1 MTLNWG
7 HKLTIVFILFGTLMF
22 VLVYK
27 SIRTDYQLVS
37 KEYYNDELKY
47 QQVIDGTA
55 NANKLSTQVS
65 ILQADGK
72 LQFQFPMEMNN
83 KTIKGTI
90 YFYCSYDNSKDKT
103 FAITLNEN
111 CLQIIEEDKIQLGNY
126 TIKISWQTG
135 EESYYN
141 QQYFTK
147 K

>member
-7 HKLTIVFILFGTLMF
+7 HKLIIVFILFGTLMF
-22 VLVYK
+22 ILVYK

-65 ILQADGK
+65 ILQSDGQ
-72 LQFQFPMEMNN
+72 LQFQFPMEMKN
-83 KTIKGTI
+83 KTAKGAI
-90 YFYCSYDNSKDKT
+90 YFYCSYDNSKDKKI
-103 FAITLNEN
+103 AIALNEI
-111 CLQIIEEDKIQLGNY
+111 CMQTIEETKIPSGNY
-126 TIKISWQTG
+126 TVKISWQTADG
-135 EESYYN
+135 NYYN
-141 QQYFTK
+141 EQYFTK